1 MLDRVPFVEVKSNL
15 LIKRLNTFHAT
26 YAVVLKSCTRRRFV
40 LNQRRFN
47 SSIAEKTEQAS
58 GFDKLKKTFNGK

>member
-1 MLDRVPFVEVKSNL
+1 MLDRVPSVEVKSNL
-15 LIKRLNTFHAT
+15 LIKRLNNFHAT
-26 YAVVLKSCTRRRFV
+26 YAVVLKSGTRRRFV

-58 GFDKLKKTFNGK
+58 GFDQLKKTFNGK